1 MDVII
6 NQPEK
11 ELLYPFKDR
20 VCEEIT
26 ELHMLRDADQVIIK
40 EKSHSLG
47 SKSVCKIVVKY
58 ITLVVWILA
67 DKAVVYNS
75 INYVFVSI
83 RG

>member
-11 ELLYPFKDR
+11 ELLYPFKHR

-26 ELHMLRDADQVIIK
+26 ELDMLRDADQVIIK

-47 SKSVCKIVVKY
+47 SKSACKIVV
-58 ITLVVWILA
+58 IHCILQFT
-67 DKAVVYNS
+67 V
-75 INYVFVSI
+75 I
-83 RG
+83 